1 MKNNTKDFL
10 GRCWLLMPMLVSVVL
25 CITSCREDYIL
36 DEQEP
41 EWLGESIYDFL
52 VEEGKYSNFVRLIED
67 LNYKDV
73 LQRTGSKTLFV
84 VDDTTFAAFLRNNEW
99 GVTTY
104 QELSKMQ
111 KEQLLYSSM
120 LDNVYFSEML
130 GDAPGPQKGMTIR
143 RNSSLRV
150 AHKLDKLAKSDFPN
164 TFYWDLVKTN
174 MKGDSIILL
183 QDNTPAPMVTF
194 AYSYMINNSL
204 VGSDYAF
211 VTHQPTNYVFDNT
224 HVFVNGAR
232 IVEANN
238 KCKNG
243 VVHRLDKMVTPLTN
257 MAETICT
264 NDSTQVFASLLNRF
278 SAPYSS
284 QSGTMEYGNGTDVY
298 VKKYFT
304 TRGHSQGLDG
314 FDAYTN
320 VGFMTTPTDSA
331 VGTGLKF
338 DPGWNTLTASDIK
351 PMNEDMTAMFVP
363 TNTALD
369 RFLHE
374 GSGKFLYDRYGS
386 WEGIPDHVIA
396 DLLNNHMKSSFVS
409 TVPSKFDQVKNDAQI
424 DMGVKEDNIVMPVLC
439 CNGVI
444 YITDVVYAPVS
455 YVAVTAPTLVN
466 DNMNII
472 RWATEKYG
480 FLAYLHSMDSYYSFI
495 LPIDEAFSRYLDPI
509 SVAKGEPE
517 YWNFKYND
525 EHKSIEVI
533 VTDESGK
540 EKETLKAWA
549 NSGQAL
555 MIQNRLEDL
564 IDQHIIVDDFQEAA
578 NGKYYYQ
585 TKGKGTVKAMV
596 NTDLSSTVLGNG
608 DKIYPMN
615 IYGGFQLESKDSIV
629 ASTDKINPADN
640 GMTYIVSSLSQTPMR
655 SVYSVMGEQA
665 AKEEQPFYQFY
676 QLMQESSTFIKD
688 DTYAMSDDYT
698 VDVFNTYHYTIYV
711 PSNDAIKAAVE
722 QGLPTIEQAES
733 FLRDN
738 NLSESQEMEYLDSIR
753 SILHDFVCYHIH
765 DNSVYIGG
773 EVIIDAEYQTGTMNM
788 DERVFRRVRV
798 SADPS
803 SLTVVDGAGRS
814 HSVEVMPGNEGVSY
828 NIMTRDYLF
837 NDGDTGGKVDENDL
851 NISKSKCIETSSFAV
866 IHAIDDVLLYDSA
879 QLEAYKTRVAQLQEK
894 FKKK

>member
-1 MKNNTKDFL
+1 MKHNPKTHH
-10 GRCWLLMPMLVSVVL
+10 GRWWLLMPMLVSVML
-25 CITSCREDYIL
+25 CVSCREDYFY

-84 VDDTTFAAFLRNNEW
+84 VDDATFEVFLSNNEW
-99 GVTTY
+99 GVSSY

-164 TFYWDLVKTN
+164 TFYWDLVKMN

-204 VGSDYAF
+204 LGSDFTF
-211 VTHQPTNYVFDNT
+211 VTNQPDGYVFDNT

-232 IVEANN
+232 IVEANK

-278 SAPYSS
+278 SAPYHSE
-284 QSGTMEYGNGTDVY
+284 SGTMEYGNGTDVY

-304 TRGHSQGLDG
+304 TRGHTQGLDNFYAG
-314 FDAYTN
+314 TN
-320 VGFMTTPTDSA
+320 VQFMTTPTDSA
-331 VGTGLKF
+331 VGVGLKF

-363 TNTALD
+363 TNESLTK
-369 RFLHE
+369 FLHE

-386 WEGIPDHVIA
+386 WEGIPDHVVA

-424 DMGVKEDNIVMPVLC
+424 DMGVKVDNIVKPVLC
-439 CNGVI
+439 CNGVV
-444 YITDVVYAPVS
+444 YITDSVYAPVS

-466 DNMNII
+466 DNMNLI

-480 FLAYLHSMDSYYSFI
+480 FLAYLYSMDSYYSFI
-495 LPIDEAFSRYLDPI
+495 LPVDEAFTRYLDPI

-517 YWNFKYND
+517 YWSFKYDD
-525 EHKSIEVI
+525 EHKSVEVI

-540 EKETLKAWA
+540 EKETLQAWA
-549 NSGQAL
+549 NSEQAL

-564 IDQHIIVDDFQEAA
+564 IDQHIIVDDFDLSA

-585 TKGKGTVKAMV
+585 TKGKGTVKVMPNA
-596 NTDLSSTVLGNG
+596 G
-608 DKIYPMN
+608 DGLN
-615 IYGGFQLESKDSIV
+615 IYGGYQLEQGIPV
-629 ASTDKINPADN
+629 PVPQAKINPAGN
-640 GMTYIVSSLSQTPMR
+640 GKSYIVSSLTQTPMK
-655 SVYSVMGEQA
+655 SVYSAMGEQA
-665 AKEEQPFYQFY
+665 ASEDAPYYQFY
-676 QLMQESSTFIKD
+676 KLMKESNAFVKD
-688 DTYAMSDDYT
+688 DTYAMSDDWT

-711 PSNDAIKAAVE
+711 PSNDSVLAAIE
-722 QGLPTIEQAES
+722 RGLPTIEQANE
-733 FLRDN
+733 FVKEN
-738 NLSESQEMEYLDSIR
+738 NLTSAKKAEYLDSIR
-753 SILHDFVCYHIH
+753 AILHDFVCYHIH

-773 EVIIDAEYQTGTMNM
+773 TEVKDAEYQTGTMNM
-788 DERVFRRVRV
+788 DERVFRRVTV
-798 SADPS
+798 SADKS

-814 HSVEVMPGNEGVSY
+814 HSVEVKLENEGVYY
-828 NIMTRDYLF
+828 NLMTRDYLF
-837 NDGDTGGKVDENDL
+837 NDGDTGGRVDEKDS
-851 NISKSKCIETSSFAV
+851 NISNSKCIETSSFAV
-866 IHAIDDVLLYDSA
+866 IHAIDDVLLYDNA
-879 QLEAYKTRVAQLQEK
+879 QLEAYKTYVAKLQEK
-894 FKKK
+894 YKKK

>member
-1 MKNNTKDFL
+1 MKHNPKTHH
-10 GRCWLLMPMLVSVVL
+10 GRWWLLMPMLVSVML
-25 CITSCREDYIL
+25 CVSCREDYFY

-84 VDDTTFAAFLRNNEW
+84 VDDATFEVFLSNNEW
-99 GVTTY
+99 GVSSY

-164 TFYWDLVKTN
+164 TFYWDLVK
-174 MKGDSIILL
+174 KDALGDSIILL

-204 VGSDYAF
+204 LGSDFTF
-211 VTHQPTNYVFDNT
+211 VTNQPDGYVFDNT

-232 IVEANN
+232 IVEANK

-278 SAPYSS
+278 SAPYHSE
-284 QSGTMEYGNGTDVY
+284 SGTMEYGNGTDVY

-304 TRGHSQGLDG
+304 TRGHTQGLDNFYAG
-314 FDAYTN
+314 TN
-320 VGFMTTPTDSA
+320 VQFMTTPTDSA
-331 VGTGLKF
+331 VGVGLKF

-363 TNTALD
+363 TNESLTK
-369 RFLHE
+369 FLHE

-386 WEGIPDHVIA
+386 WEGIPDHVVA

-424 DMGVKEDNIVMPVLC
+424 DMGVKVDNIVKPVLC
-439 CNGVI
+439 CNGVV
-444 YITDVVYAPVS
+444 YITDSVYAPVS

-495 LPIDEAFSRYLDPI
+495 LPVDEAFTRYLDPI

-517 YWNFKYND
+517 YWSFKYDD
-525 EHKSIEVI
+525 EHKSVEVI

-540 EKETLKAWA
+540 EKETLQAWA
-549 NSGQAL
+549 NSEQAL

-564 IDQHIIVDDFQEAA
+564 IDQHIIVDDFDLSA

-585 TKGKGTVKAMV
+585 TKGKGTVKVMPNA
-596 NTDLSSTVLGNG
+596 G
-608 DKIYPMN
+608 DGLN
-615 IYGGFQLESKDSIV
+615 IYGGYQLEQGIPV
-629 ASTDKINPADN
+629 PVPQAKINPAGN
-640 GMTYIVSSLSQTPMR
+640 GKSYIVSSLTQTPMK
-655 SVYSVMGEQA
+655 SVYSAMGEQA
-665 AKEEQPFYQFY
+665 ASEDAPYYQFY
-676 QLMQESSTFIKD
+676 KLMTESNTFVTD
-688 DTYAMSDDYT
+688 DTYAMSDDRT

-711 PSNDAIKAAVE
+711 PSNDSVLAAIKH
-722 QGLPTIEQAES
+722 GLPTIEQANE
-733 FLRDN
+733 FVKEN
-738 NLSESQEMEYLDSIR
+738 NLTSAQKEEYLDSIR
-753 SILHDFVCYHIH
+753 AILHDFVCYHIH

-773 EVIIDAEYQTGTMNM
+773 TEVKDAEYQTGTMNM
-788 DERVFRRVRV
+788 DERVFRRVTV
-798 SADPS
+798 SADKS

-814 HSVEVMPGNEGVSY
+814 HSVEVKLENEGVYY
-828 NIMTRDYLF
+828 NLMTRDYLF
-837 NDGDTGGKVDENDL
+837 NDGDTGGRVDEKDS
-851 NISKSKCIETSSFAV
+851 NISNSKCIETSSFAV
-866 IHAIDDVLLYDSA
+866 IHAIDDVLLYDNA
-879 QLEAYKTRVAQLQEK
+879 QLDSYKSRVEALQKK
-894 FKKK
+894 FKK

>member
-1 MKNNTKDFL
+1 MKHNPKTHH
-10 GRCWLLMPMLVSVVL
+10 GRWWLLMPMLVSVML
-25 CITSCREDYIL
+25 CVSCREDYFY

-84 VDDTTFAAFLRNNEW
+84 VDDATFEVFLSNNEW
-99 GVTTY
+99 GVSSY

-164 TFYWDLVKTN
+164 TFYWDLVKMN

-204 VGSDYAF
+204 LGSDFTF
-211 VTHQPTNYVFDNT
+211 VTNQPDGYVFDNT

-232 IVEANN
+232 IVEANK

-278 SAPYSS
+278 SAPYHSE
-284 QSGTMEYGNGTDVY
+284 SGTMEYGNGTDVY

-304 TRGHSQGLDG
+304 TRGHTQGLDNFYAG
-314 FDAYTN
+314 TN
-320 VGFMTTPTDSA
+320 VQFMTTPTDSA
-331 VGTGLKF
+331 VGVGLKF

-363 TNTALD
+363 TNESLTK
-369 RFLHE
+369 FLHE

-386 WEGIPDHVIA
+386 WEGIPDHVVA

-424 DMGVKEDNIVMPVLC
+424 DMGVKVDNIVKPVLC
-439 CNGVI
+439 CNGVV
-444 YITDVVYAPVS
+444 YITDSVYAPVS

-466 DNMNII
+466 DNMNLI

-480 FLAYLHSMDSYYSFI
+480 FLAYLYSMDSYYSFI
-495 LPIDEAFSRYLDPI
+495 LPIDEAFTRYLDPI

-517 YWNFKYND
+517 YWSFKYDD
-525 EHKSIEVI
+525 EHKSVEVI

-540 EKETLKAWA
+540 EKETLQAWA
-549 NSGQAL
+549 NSEQAL

-564 IDQHIIVDDFQEAA
+564 IDQHIIVDDFDLSA

-585 TKGKGTVKAMV
+585 TKGKGTVKVMPNA
-596 NTDLSSTVLGNG
+596 G
-608 DKIYPMN
+608 DGLN
-615 IYGGFQLESKDSIV
+615 IYGGYQLEQGIPV
-629 ASTDKINPADN
+629 PVPQAKINPAGN
-640 GMTYIVSSLSQTPMR
+640 GKSYIVSSLTQTPMK
-655 SVYSVMGEQA
+655 SVYSAMGEQA
-665 AKEEQPFYQFY
+665 ASEDAPYYQFY
-676 QLMQESSTFIKD
+676 KLMTESNTFVKD
-688 DTYAMSDDYT
+688 DTYAMSDDWT

-711 PSNDAIKAAVE
+711 PSNDSVLAAIKH
-722 QGLPTIEQAES
+722 GLPTIEQANE
-733 FLRDN
+733 FVKEN
-738 NLSESQEMEYLDSIR
+738 NLTSAKKEEYLDSIR
-753 SILHDFVCYHIH
+753 AILHDFVCYHIH

-773 EVIIDAEYQTGTMNM
+773 TEVKDAEYQTGTMNM
-788 DERVFRRVRV
+788 DERVFRRVTV
-798 SADPS
+798 SADKS

-814 HSVEVMPGNEGVSY
+814 HSVEVKLENEGVYY
-828 NIMTRDYLF
+828 NLMTRDYLF
-837 NDGDTGGKVDENDL
+837 NDGDTGGRVDEKDS
-851 NISKSKCIETSSFAV
+851 NISNSKCIETSSFAV
-866 IHAIDDVLLYDSA
+866 IHAIDDVLLYDNA

>member
-1 MKNNTKDFL
+1 MKHNPKTHH
-10 GRCWLLMPMLVSVVL
+10 GRWWLLMPMLVSVML
-25 CITSCREDYIL
+25 CVSCREDYIY

-52 VEEGKYSNFVRLIED
+52 VEEGKYSNFIRLIED
-67 LNYKDV
+67 LKYKDV

-84 VDDTTFAAFLRNNEW
+84 VDDATFESFLRNNEW
-99 GVTTY
+99 GVSSY
-104 QELSKMQ
+104 QELSQMQ

-150 AHKLDKLAKSDFPN
+150 AHKLDKVAKSDFPN
-164 TFYWDLVKTN
+164 TFYWDLVKKD
-174 MKGDSIILL
+174 MVGDSIILL

-204 VGSDYAF
+204 LGSDFAF
-211 VTHQPTNYVFDNT
+211 VTNQPDDYVFENT
-224 HVFVNGAR
+224 DVFVNGAR
-232 IVEANN
+232 IVEANK

-257 MAETICT
+257 MAETICLH
-264 NDSTQVFASLLNRF
+264 DSTQVFASLLNRF

-284 QSGTMEYGNGTDVY
+284 ESGTLEYGNGTDVY

-304 TRGHSQGLDG
+304 TRGHTQGLDRFTAG
-314 FDAYTN
+314 TN
-320 VGFMTTPTDSA
+320 VEFMTTPTDSA

-363 TNTALD
+363 TSKALND
-369 RFLHE
+369 FLQY

-424 DMGVKEDNIVMPVLC
+424 DMEIKEENIVKPVLC
-439 CNGVI
+439 CNGVV
-444 YITDVVYAPVS
+444 YITDSVYAPVS

-466 DNMNII
+466 DNMNVI

-480 FLAYLHSMDSYYSFI
+480 FLSYLHSMDSYYSFI
-495 LPIDEAFSRYLDPI
+495 LPVDEAFARYLDPI

-525 EHKSIEVI
+525 EHKSIEVVI
-533 VTDESGK
+533 TDEAGK
-540 EKETLKAWA
+540 AKDPLKAWT
-549 NSGQAL
+549 NSQQAL

-564 IDQHIIVDDFQEAA
+564 IDQHIIVDNFELSAE
-578 NGKYYYQ
+578 GKYYYQ
-585 TKGKGTVKAMV
+585 TKGRGTVK
-596 NTDLSSTVLGNG
+596 VLPSLDGG
-608 DKIYPMN
+608 LN
-615 IYGGFQLESKDSIV
+615 IYGGYQLEQNMPVSV
-629 ASTDKINPADN
+629 PQAMINPAGN
-640 GMTYIVSSLSQTPMR
+640 GKTYIVSSLTQTPMK
-655 SVYSVMGEQA
+655 SVYTAIGEQA
-665 AKEEQPFYQFY
+665 TRDKPFYRFY
-676 QLMQESSTFIKD
+676 ELMKESNTFIKD
-688 DTYAMSDDYT
+688 DTYAMSDEFT

-711 PSNDAIKAAVE
+711 PSNKAIQDAID
-722 QGLPTIEQAES
+722 QGLPTIAQAEA

-738 NLSESQEMEYLDSIR
+738 SLSKSQEEEYLDSIR
-753 SILHDFVCYHIH
+753 AMLHDFVCYHIH

-773 EVIIDAEYQTGTMNM
+773 TEVKNTEYQTGTMNM

-798 SADPS
+798 SADNS
-803 SLTVVDGAGRS
+803 SLTVVDGAERS
-814 HSVEVMPGNEGVSY
+814 HSVNVETENEGVYY

-837 NDGDTGGKVDENDL
+837 NDGDTGGNVSEDDL
-851 NISKSKCIETSSFAV
+851 NITKSKCIETSSFAV

-879 QLEAYKTRVAQLQEK
+879 QLESYKSRVEALQKK
-894 FKKK
+894 FKK

>member
-1 MKNNTKDFL
+1 MKHNSKARH
-10 GRCWLLMPMLVSVVL
+10 GRWWLLVPTIVSVML
-25 CITSCREDYIL
+25 CFSCREDYIL

-41 EWLGESIYDFL
+41 EWLGESIYDLL
-52 VEEGKYSNFVRLIED
+52 VEEGKYSIFVRLIED

-84 VDDTTFAAFLRNNEW
+84 VDDATFEEFLRNNEW
-99 GVTTY
+99 GVNSY
-104 QELSKMQ
+104 DKLSQMQ

-150 AHKLDKLAKSDFPN
+150 AHKLNKVAKSDFPN
-164 TFYWDLVKTN
+164 TFYWDLVKREMT
-174 MKGDSIILL
+174 GDSIILL

-204 VGSDYAF
+204 AGSDFAF
-211 VTHQPTNYVFDNT
+211 VTNQPSNYVYNNT

-232 IVEANN
+232 IVEANK

-264 NDSTQVFASLLNRF
+264 NDSTQVFASLLDRF

-284 QSGTMEYGNGTDVY
+284 ESGTMEYGKGTDVY

-304 TRGHSQGLDG
+304 TRGHSQGLDNFVAG
-314 FDAYTN
+314 TN
-320 VGFMTTPTDSA
+320 VEFMTTPTDSA
-331 VGTGLKF
+331 VGVGLKF

-363 TNTALD
+363 TNTALNQ
-369 RFLHE
+369 FLHE

-424 DMGVKEDNIVMPVLC
+424 DMGVKKENVVKSVLC
-439 CNGVI
+439 CNGVV
-444 YITDVVYAPVS
+444 YITDAVYAPVS
-455 YVAVTAPTLVN
+455 YVSVTSPTLVN

-472 RWATEKYG
+472 RWATEEYG
-480 FLAYLHSMDSYYSFI
+480 FLAYLHSMDSHYSFI
-495 LPIDEAFSRYLDPI
+495 LPLDEAFARYLDPI

-533 VTDESGK
+533 VTDEHGTK
-540 EKETLKAWA
+540 VDELKAWTTA
-549 NSGQAL
+549 EQSL

-564 IDQHIIVDDFQEAA
+564 IDQHIIVDTLQNAA
-578 NGKYYYQ
+578 FDKHYYQ
-585 TKGKGTVKAMV
+585 TKGRGTVKAMI
-596 NTDLSSTVLGNG
+596 NTELGAKVLASGEV
-608 DKIYPMN
+608 IYPMN
-615 IYGGFQLESKDSIV
+615 IYGGFQLENKTSIV
-629 ASTDKINPADN
+629 VPADSINPADN
-640 GMTYIVSSLSQTPMR
+640 GKTYIVSALTQTPMK
-655 SVYSVMGEQA
+655 SVYTAMGEQA
-665 AKEEQPFYQFY
+665 TDEDKPFYQFY
-676 QLMQESSTFIKD
+676 QLMLESGTFTMD
-688 DTYAMSDDYT
+688 DSYAMSDDYT

-711 PSNDAIKAAVE
+711 PSNDSIKAAIE
-722 QGLPTIEQAES
+722 RGLPTMAQAEE
-733 FLRDN
+733 FLSGKDF
-738 NLSESQEMEYLDSIR
+738 SSAKESEYLDSIR
-753 SILHDFVCYHIH
+753 AILHDFVCYHIH
-765 DNSVYIGG
+765 DNSVYVGG
-773 EVIIDAEYQTGTMNM
+773 TPVKGAEYQTGTMNM
-788 DERVFRRVRV
+788 DERVFRRIRV
-798 SADPS
+798 TADNS

-814 HSVEVMPGNEGVSY
+814 HSVDVKPENEGVYY

-837 NDGDTGGKVDENDL
+837 NDGDPSGKVDDKDL
-851 NISKSKCIETSSFAV
+851 NISNSKCIETSSFAV
-866 IHAIDDVLLYDSA
+866 IHEIEDVLLYDDD
-879 QLEAYKTRVAQLQEK
+879 QLESYKKRVEALQEK
-894 FKKK
+894 FNNLK